1 MQLEQKILELIDA
14 PNICVLGTTG
24 PGVWPHAMPMWYL
37 FEDGEFIFTCKEKAQ
52 KRKNVER
59 HGKATVVIDQRDPP
73 YYAAA
78 LRGEARVGPPLTTD
92 QWLRLAMRYLDEE
105 TARTYASRKNWESIT
120 IRVRPTKLIEF
131 NGIDIA

>member
-1 MQLEQKILELIDA
+1 MELDKKVIELINA
-14 PNICVLGTTG
+14 PNICVLATTG
-24 PGVWPHAMPMWYL
+24 PGDSPHAMPMWYL
-37 FEDGEFIFTCKEKAQ
+37 FENGEFIFTCRRNAQ
-52 KRKNVER
+52 KGKNVER
-59 HGKATVVIDQRDPP
+59 SGKAMVVIDQREPP

-78 LRGEARVGPPLTTD
+78 LRGDASVGAPLSAD

-105 TARTYASRKNWESIT
+105 VAKTYASRKQWESIT